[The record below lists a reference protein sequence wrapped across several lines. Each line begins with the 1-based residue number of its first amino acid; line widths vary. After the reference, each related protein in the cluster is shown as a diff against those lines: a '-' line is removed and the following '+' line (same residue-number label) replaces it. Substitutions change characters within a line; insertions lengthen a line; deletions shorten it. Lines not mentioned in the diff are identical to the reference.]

1 MRWVSWLVVIVVCA
15 LVGAGLGYYKYTE
28 IQSAM
33 AQARA
38 FPEPFEAVEYHIVE
52 QIQRTPSL
60 SVTGEVVATRSAEL
74 RTELKG
80 RVSRVGFDAGARVS
94 EGQVLLQLDVTQEKA
109 QLAEAA
115 ADQKI
120 ARLALDR
127 AQRLVR
133 SGAGSA
139 EVRDQARARYEG
151 AGARLRALQ
160 AVIDKKTVV
169 APFDG
174 IGGLHELQVGQYL
187 DAGFAVTELV
197 AISEQVWVDF
207 SLPQEHADLVV
218 GSQVQVERDSLLL
231 NAQIIAR
238 DATVNTRSRN
248 LRIRAELPDP
258 QGLLLPGM
266 LVQVVVDLGETR
278 MATVVPATAVRRD
291 ALGTSVYVLDDVL
304 EGGKTKTRARKRKV
318 EIGQLTD
325 LDQSNDVAVVVSGL
339 EVGERIAG
347 IGAFKLRDGSLVV
360 AQAPNLEAT
369 NRAVGH

>member
-1 MRWVSWLVVIVVCA
+1 
-15 LVGAGLGYYKYTE
+15 
-28 IQSAM
+28 
-33 AQARA
+33 
-38 FPEPFEAVEYHIVE
+38 
-52 QIQRTPSL
+52 
-60 SVTGEVVATRSAEL
+60 
-74 RTELKG
+74 
-80 RVSRVGFDAGARVS
+80 
-94 EGQVLLQLDVTQEKA
+94 KA